1 MFKVRDGQV
10 KEVKPAL
17 GRQIVNRDG
26 RAQIIID
33 KVVRKFETLAQ
44 MHPGLSRGLNP
55 NGY

>member
-17 GRQIVNRDG
+17 GRQIVDRDG

-33 KVVRKFETLAQ
+33 KVVRKLETLAQ